1 LEKIILSFYGVLV
14 MRIGRVLRGL
24 VVVLALGSVAWGTPG
39 KPLNVLLVS
48 AYWGN
53 EAAGIKW
60 LLEQHGVRV
69 TVSGWPNA
77 SARRAKA
84 FDLVIIGGPSRLMH
98 DGIVRD
104 YEGAVLGLGS
114 YGSAYFGKLKLKG
127 GLPHT

>member
-1 LEKIILSFYGVLV
+1 
-14 MRIGRVLRGL
+14 MRIGRMLRGL
-24 VVVLALGSVAWGTPG
+24 VVVLALGSVAWGASG

-69 TVSGWPNA
+69 TVTGWAHA

-84 FDLVIIGGPSRLMH
+84 FDLVIIGGPGRLMH

>member
-1 LEKIILSFYGVLV
+1 
-14 MRIGRVLRGL
+14 MRIGHLLRGL
-24 VVVLALGSVAWGTPG
+24 VMVLALGSAVWGTPG

-48 AYWGN
+48 TYWGN

-69 TVSGWPNA
+69 TVAGWAHA
-77 SARRAKA
+77 SVRRARA
-84 FDLVIIGGPSRLMH
+84 FDLVIIGGPNGLIR

-114 YGSAYFGKLKLKG
+114 YGSAYFGKLQLKG